1 MWFVYCII
9 GTAREVRM
17 IGGSRG
23 GPGFV
28 RRVRGLEEGMPNV
41 PPGHF
46 EAVLTDGRKVR
57 LKF

>member
-1 MWFVYCII
+1 MWFVYYWH
-9 GTAREVRM
+9 GT
-17 IGGSRG
+17 GGEDDRRATW
-23 GPGFV
+23 GPGV
-28 RRVRGLEEGMPNV
+28 CVRGLEEGMPNV